1 MLTRITSRRGR
12 PRRRHASHAVRRSL
26 GAWVD
31 HSGWA
36 AATLVAA
43 GWATGANDDAGGR
56 ESGRGRRGLRRARG
70 QGHARTH
77 AWEVWTQVTALIAD
91 TLGRQH

>member
-43 GWATGANDDAGGR
+43 GWATGANDDAGRKRKGR
-56 ESGRGRRGLRRARG
+56 EGGVDSVGPGAG
-70 QGHARTH
+70 ARTQ
-77 AWEVWTQVTALIAD
+77 VWTQVTALIAD